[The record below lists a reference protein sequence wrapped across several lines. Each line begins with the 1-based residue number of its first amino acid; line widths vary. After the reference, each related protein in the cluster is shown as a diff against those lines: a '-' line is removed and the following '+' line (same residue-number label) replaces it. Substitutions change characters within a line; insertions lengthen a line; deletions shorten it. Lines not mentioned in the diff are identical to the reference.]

1 MKRGRV
7 EDREFA
13 SDGFGCHVA
22 GMTGLNLPKKCGVMI
37 LPDCTLFP
45 HGGLP
50 LFIFEER
57 YRQMLDQ
64 ALEGDCVFAVARQSG
79 SHAASVGTVGLVRAS
94 REREDGT
101 SELLLHG
108 VIRVRFT
115 EWLEDEVFPSALIE
129 PLFGQPLEKDKNMAA
144 MAALRGSVEDVL
156 SGVPE
161 EVRNGVLNLLNQA
174 DDAGLMADLAAQQ
187 LVQDPDLRQLLLETI
202 PVGERVALLCQ
213 FLEKLKFGN

>member
-1 MKRGRV
+1 MG
-7 EDREFA
+7 DREFA
-13 SDGFGCHVA
+13 SDSFGCHVA

-57 YRQMLDQ
+57 YRLMLDQ
-64 ALEGDCVFAVARQSG
+64 ALEGDCVFAVARQSE
-79 SHAASVGTVGLVRAS
+79 SYAASIGTVGLVRAS

-108 VIRVRFT
+108 VIRVKFT
-115 EWLEDEVFPSALIE
+115 EWLEGEPFPSAFIE
-129 PLFGQPLEKDKNMAA
+129 PLLGQPLEKDRNSAA
-144 MAALRGSVEDVL
+144 MLALRGAVEDCL
-156 SGVPE
+156 SGLPE
-161 EVRNGVLNLLNQA
+161 EVRNGVLNLLSQA
-174 DDAGLMADLAAQQ
+174 DEAGLMADLVAQQ